1 MVQTSENLTRVRHR
15 LRGTLRALRAQRVAL
30 AERDRVAGELQAAI
44 LGTPGPATDLNDVRV
59 AVRHLGADGCA
70 QVGGDWHLFAP
81 LPGGDVLLGVG
92 DVAGHGLAVTGV
104 MAQLR
109 PAATALAVAGYGPG
123 DILRV
128 LNTLLLEYMTGATA
142 TAVVARYQR
151 SAHELT
157 WASAGHLPILRAGAN
172 GVTPLRQPPG
182 AMLGALPQA
191 RYGDAATVLGAAD
204 LLLMYTDGF
213 VESRGSS
220 VDDGLRAVGDELGRT
235 LAAAPGDRA
244 GTVVARLHRRNPDDD
259 ACVLA
264 AEMLR

>member
-157 WASAGHLPILRAGAN
+157 WASAGHLPILRAGA
-172 GVTPLRQPPG
+172 
-182 AMLGALPQA
+182 
-191 RYGDAATVLGAAD
+191 TVLGAAD